1 MLSKAVCRLVTWE
14 MGMLPVVSSF
24 VLSKSSVWV
33 MVYLAARLL
42 ATALP
47 KLASS
52 LIAAANSFRVSRTA
66 GAPSIRLLTLFATSV
81 LQKLVVAA
89 VLSLL
94 S

>member
-1 MLSKAVCRLVTWE
+1 MRLMFASKAS
-14 MGMLPVVSSF
+14 VS
-24 VLSKSSVWV
+24 VL
-33 MVYLAARLL
+33 VYLAARLV

-52 LIAAANSFRVSRTA
+52 LIAAANSFRVSRAA
-66 GAPSIRLLTLFATSV
+66 GASSTKALNLLATKV